1 MLDLTRLAQ
10 AMQGI
15 SQHLTTEVTASKQK
29 LDRAQQMLT
38 IAQTQ
43 QAELVQKQQD
53 WRERL
58 LFTAAVPVEP
68 LNTRVTLDVAPK
80 NHTVIATD
88 GSQISPSHHE
98 IAYCYLINIGRV
110 MLHYGQNLHP
120 LLDSLP
126 EVFYQP
132 EDLYVSRQWGIRT
145 EEWMGY
151 RRTASEAV
159 ALTELACEWQ
169 GEGEMGSEGVRE
181 RGETKRQRN
190 KGTSEDSELRIPNS
204 EFRIQEP
211 CLAMV
216 DGSLIY
222 WFLEPLPAEARDR
235 ILVPIL
241 EAWEKLRL
249 AQIPLMGY
257 LSSARSIEALNFLRL
272 PACSHPK
279 PDCLSYCAQLE
290 RAPCQFF
297 EPLRDTMLWASQL
310 QPGERGPLWRS
321 SAQIL
326 DLYGGHRVYF
336 CYVHVGTEIARIEVP
351 AWVAENS
358 TLFNQALSLMLA
370 QVQKGYGY
378 PVALA
383 EAHNQAVVR
392 GSDRARFFAFLE
404 QYMIRSGLRNVGI
417 SSKEARKRG
426 SIA

>member
-1 MLDLTRLAQ
+1 
-10 AMQGI
+10 MQGI

-38 IAQTQ
+38 IAQAQ

-68 LNTRVTLDVAPK
+68 LNTRISIDVAPK

-159 ALTELACEWQ
+159 ALTELACEWW
-169 GEGEMGSEGVRE
+169 GEIGRWGDREMGREGEQREQGS
-181 RGETKRQRN
+181 RGAEEQ
-190 KGTSEDSELRIPNS
+190 KGTGKIRIPNS
-204 EFRIQEP
+204 EGNTQQP

-222 WFLEPLPAEARDR
+222 WFLEPLPVEARDR

-272 PACSHPK
+272 PACSHPQ

-290 RAPCQFF
+290 RTPCQFF

-326 DLYGGHRVYF
+326 DLYGAHRVYF
-336 CYVHVGTEIARIEVP
+336 CYAHVGTEIARIEVP